1 MRAGCGVASSNNEG
15 TSVTDGGGRVDEDP
29 SRGMDCGKRDDDDD
43 DVDGSDDDGSDDDD
57 VDGSDDDDVDGS
69 DVDGSDVDGSDDDDV
84 DDSDDDDVNG
94 SDVDGS
100 DDDVDD
106 DENTHSSRDIEGEEQ
121 GGTAVMD
128 RFRDNVASLLV
139 TSGALAMIGI
149 FFALAT
155 VTVAISV

>member
-29 SRGMDCGKRDDDDD
+29 SRGMDCDKRDDDDD
-43 DVDGSDDDGSDDDD
+43 DVDGSDDDDD
-57 VDGSDDDDVDGS
+57 VD
-69 DVDGSDVDGSDDDDV
+69 
-84 DDSDDDDVNG
+84 G

-121 GGTAVMD
+121 GGTAVID

-139 TSGALAMIGI
+139 ISGALAKIGI

-155 VTVAISV
+155 VTVAMSV